1 MGKEYHIFKASNMNK
16 SLCSM
21 LNDLTATGWE
31 LVKVFDDKN
40 TVLMVRE
47 LKQKRN
53 VKKVE
58 LGVK

>member
-1 MGKEYHIFKASNMNK
+1 MGKEYHTFKASNMNK
-16 SLCSM
+16 SLCTM
-21 LNDLTATGWE
+21 LNDLTANGWE

>member
-1 MGKEYHIFKASNMNK
+1 MNK

-21 LNDLTATGWE
+21 LNDLTASGWE

>member
-1 MGKEYHIFKASNMNK
+1 MGKEYHTFKASNMNK

-21 LNDLTATGWE
+21 LNDLTASGWE

-40 TVLMVRE
+40 TVLMVRDV
-47 LKQKRN
+47 KPKRN

-58 LGVK
+58 LGVI